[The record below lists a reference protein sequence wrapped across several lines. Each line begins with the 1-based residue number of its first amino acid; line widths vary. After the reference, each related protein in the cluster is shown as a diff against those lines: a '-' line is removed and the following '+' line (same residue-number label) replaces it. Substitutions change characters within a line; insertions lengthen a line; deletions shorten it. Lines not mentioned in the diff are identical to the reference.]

1 MVYIGLRGAISH
13 GLKLPHARLRGKH
26 IFPAPPICFHWLCP
40 SRSACAYHPPPV
52 PRRGKPHPHGGAI
65 MGQGFGGGLSP
76 CGAPLPAASVSVRTP
91 SPLPHVAPPCSPPL
105 FNRLCPCLSACA
117 YHPPKVPR
125 RGIFHALMI
134 NDLAVMQRGAVC
146 PPLHSPRVFFMVL
159 GLRNEFSMPR
169 R

>member
-1 MVYIGLRGAISH
+1 MYANRLGPCFIAWHIIITNIILPMVYIELRGAVFH
-13 GLKLPHARLRGKH
+13 GLKLPYARLRGKH

-40 SRSACAYHPPPV
+40 CLSACAYLPPPV

-65 MGQGFGGGLSP
+65 MGQGFGGGLKP
-76 CGAPLPAASVSVRTP
+76 HGAPLPVASVSVRTP
-91 SPLPHVAPPCSPPL
+91 SPLPHVAPPCYPPL

-134 NDLAVMQRGAVC
+134 ND
-146 PPLHSPRVFFMVL
+146 
-159 GLRNEFSMPR
+159 
-169 R
+169 